1 MAKHIEVTM
10 LSGAKYFLVS
20 SDEKKYTRKD
30 LDYMLSGSDSVSIK
44 VNISEDAGSDLV
56 YINPRLI
63 ESFKLVF

>member
-44 VNISEDAGSDLV
+44 VNTSENAGSELV